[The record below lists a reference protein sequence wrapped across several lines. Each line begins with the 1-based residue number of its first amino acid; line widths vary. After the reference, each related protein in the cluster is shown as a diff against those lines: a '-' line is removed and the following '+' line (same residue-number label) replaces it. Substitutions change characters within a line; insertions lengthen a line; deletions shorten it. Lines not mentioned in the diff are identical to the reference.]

1 MIETSQEHEI
11 FSYEPFTQHA
21 FYKEVNRN
29 LVERAVGSLPTDK
42 PLTIVDLGSGTGAI
56 TQMVAEAL
64 SRRGM
69 SATLIGVEPSADAIA
84 RAERRLAGSG
94 MDVRFVQGDS
104 ADLAKLGLS
113 VDALFFCNAIHLV
126 PDKNEAIQ
134 QIAEVLAP
142 GGLFVFN
149 SSFFTGA
156 YVPGTEGFYRT
167 WTRRA
172 IGWLRREHPEVK
184 LARDEKALAMQW
196 LSGDEYTAI
205 LRKHGFGVLHCA
217 LDEALMDLQ
226 SWHDIGHY
234 WLFIEGALP
243 GAPLATGAEALRH
256 GADET
261 FQELGLVYVPR
272 NWLQVVSRLE
282 GNPRQN

>member
-21 FYKEVNRN
+21 FYKEVNRA
-29 LVERAVGSLPTDK
+29 LVERAVASLPTGRR
-42 PLTIVDLGSGTGAI
+42 LTIVDLGSGTGTI

-64 SRRGM
+64 HKRGM
-69 SATLIGVEPSADAIA
+69 QATLIGVEPSADAIA
-84 RAERRLAGSG
+84 RAERRLAGAG
-94 MDVRFVQGDS
+94 VEVRFVQGDS
-104 ADLAKLGLS
+104 ADLARLGLS

-156 YVPGTEGFYRT
+156 YVPGTESFYRT

-172 IGWLRREHPEVK
+172 MGWLRREHPEVK
-184 LARDEKALAMQW
+184 LSRDEKALAMQW
-196 LSGDEYTAI
+196 LTPDEYAAI
-205 LRKHGFGVLHCA
+205 LQKHGLNVLHSA

-243 GAPLATGAEALRH
+243 GAPLAVAAEALIL
-256 GADET
+256 GAIEV
-261 FQELGLVYVPR
+261 FQELGLTYVPR
-272 NWLQVVSRLE
+272 NWLQVVARRS
-282 GNPRQN
+282 